1 MQANAL
7 LGRTA
12 GRGGGRGQHGAV
24 ERAEDRGHAVDMTR
38 KQEVENEFEVQWSI
52 SVSFRNVNILSLEAT
67 GWHA

>member
-1 MQANAL
+1 
-7 LGRTA
+7 
-12 GRGGGRGQHGAV
+12 
-24 ERAEDRGHAVDMTR
+24 MTR